1 MNEEENKRS
10 YEWLAEIVKVSVLS
24 WSAAL
29 LTLSYMGYFQK
40 MDPTFIASIF
50 SGSLAGYGISRA
62 SDANRKQKDTK
73 VEVNNSAKI
82 KRCKHHSAA
91 IAVMPTWESLC
102 AVWSLIYLYR
112 AICYWTCRSRLRVCN
127 DSCPVVLSVGDATP
141 KKYYWE
147 NTLNEVVVE
156 VVSIV
161 RSMSWVSITPAARE
175 VISSC
180 QFSAPEV
187 IE

>member
-62 SDANRKQKDTK
+62 SDSNRKQKEPK
-73 VEVNNSAKI
+73 VESNTSPKI
-82 KRCKHHSAA
+82 K
-91 IAVMPTWESLC
+91 P
-102 AVWSLIYLYR
+102 
-112 AICYWTCRSRLRVCN
+112 
-127 DSCPVVLSVGDATP
+127 
-141 KKYYWE
+141 
-147 NTLNEVVVE
+147 
-156 VVSIV
+156 
-161 RSMSWVSITPAARE
+161 
-175 VISSC
+175 
-180 QFSAPEV
+180 
-187 IE
+187 

>member
-62 SDANRKQKDTK
+62 SDANRKQKEPKIEENVSPKTK
-73 VEVNNSAKI
+73 QWKQQN
-82 KRCKHHSAA
+82 
-91 IAVMPTWESLC
+91 
-102 AVWSLIYLYR
+102 
-112 AICYWTCRSRLRVCN
+112 
-127 DSCPVVLSVGDATP
+127 G
-141 KKYYWE
+141 
-147 NTLNEVVVE
+147 
-156 VVSIV
+156 
-161 RSMSWVSITPAARE
+161 
-175 VISSC
+175 
-180 QFSAPEV
+180 
-187 IE
+187 

>member
-62 SDANRKQKDTK
+62 SDVNRKQKEPK
-73 VEVNNSAKI
+73 VEGN
-82 KRCKHHSAA
+82 
-91 IAVMPTWESLC
+91 
-102 AVWSLIYLYR
+102 
-112 AICYWTCRSRLRVCN
+112 
-127 DSCPVVLSVGDATP
+127 TP
-141 KKYYWE
+141 PKTK
-147 NTLNEVVVE
+147 
-156 VVSIV
+156 
-161 RSMSWVSITPAARE
+161 P
-175 VISSC
+175 
-180 QFSAPEV
+180 
-187 IE
+187 

>member
-62 SDANRKQKDTK
+62 SDASRKQKEPKIEENVSPKTK
-73 VEVNNSAKI
+73 
-82 KRCKHHSAA
+82 
-91 IAVMPTWESLC
+91 
-102 AVWSLIYLYR
+102 
-112 AICYWTCRSRLRVCN
+112 
-127 DSCPVVLSVGDATP
+127 
-141 KKYYWE
+141 
-147 NTLNEVVVE
+147 
-156 VVSIV
+156 
-161 RSMSWVSITPAARE
+161 
-175 VISSC
+175 
-180 QFSAPEV
+180 Q
-187 IE
+187 

>member
-62 SDANRKQKDTK
+62 SDANRKQKEPK
-73 VEVNNSAKI
+73 IEENN
-82 KRCKHHSAA
+82 
-91 IAVMPTWESLC
+91 
-102 AVWSLIYLYR
+102 
-112 AICYWTCRSRLRVCN
+112 
-127 DSCPVVLSVGDATP
+127 TP
-141 KKYYWE
+141 KMK
-147 NTLNEVVVE
+147 
-156 VVSIV
+156 
-161 RSMSWVSITPAARE
+161 P
-175 VISSC
+175 
-180 QFSAPEV
+180 
-187 IE
+187 

>member
-62 SDANRKQKDTK
+62 ADVTRKQK
-73 VEVNNSAKI
+73 EPKI
-82 KRCKHHSAA
+82 
-91 IAVMPTWESLC
+91 E
-102 AVWSLIYLYR
+102 
-112 AICYWTCRSRLRVCN
+112 
-127 DSCPVVLSVGDATP
+127 
-141 KKYYWE
+141 E
-147 NTLNEVVVE
+147 NTP
-156 VVSIV
+156 
-161 RSMSWVSITPAARE
+161 TKTKP
-175 VISSC
+175 
-180 QFSAPEV
+180 
-187 IE
+187 

>member
-62 SDANRKQKDTK
+62 VDNNTKTKKPKLEESDNTRTK
-73 VEVNNSAKI
+73 
-82 KRCKHHSAA
+82 
-91 IAVMPTWESLC
+91 P
-102 AVWSLIYLYR
+102 
-112 AICYWTCRSRLRVCN
+112 
-127 DSCPVVLSVGDATP
+127 
-141 KKYYWE
+141 
-147 NTLNEVVVE
+147 
-156 VVSIV
+156 
-161 RSMSWVSITPAARE
+161 
-175 VISSC
+175 
-180 QFSAPEV
+180 
-187 IE
+187 

>member
-62 SDANRKQKDTK
+62 SDVNRKQKEPK
-73 VEVNNSAKI
+73 VEETPRPKQNRENNKMARFWFIFDTCSSTTAGLFSQGSMNSTTTTEQTIEETISIEKFGG
-82 KRCKHHSAA
+82 KLE
-91 IAVMPTWESLC
+91 TWSGTQRYSE
-102 AVWSLIYLYR
+102 R
-112 AICYWTCRSRLRVCN
+112 RR
-127 DSCPVVLSVGDATP
+127 
-141 KKYYWE
+141 
-147 NTLNEVVVE
+147 
-156 VVSIV
+156 
-161 RSMSWVSITPAARE
+161 
-175 VISSC
+175 
-180 QFSAPEV
+180 
-187 IE
+187 